1 METIRQLINDNKTD
15 EALHLL
21 DEYIK
26 KNDSDDEAYYLRG
39 NVYRKMGD
47 IRQALNNYLM
57 AIELNPDSPAQT
69 AYNAQIKI
77 LDFYNKDR
85 KTRSHT
91 DGFRRNNANYWNKRE
106 ICRFYLYSS
115 IIWFCPV
122 LEELGK

>member
-26 KNDSDDEAYYLRG
+26 KNDSDSDDEAYYLRG

-77 LDFYNKDR
+77 LDFYNKDMYN
-85 KTRSHT
+85 H
-91 DGFRRNNANYWNKRE
+91 
-106 ICRFYLYSS
+106 
-115 IIWFCPV
+115 
-122 LEELGK
+122 

>member
-57 AIELNPDSPAQT
+57 AIELKPDSPAQT

-77 LDFYNKDR
+77 LDFYNKDMYN
-85 KTRSHT
+85 H
-91 DGFRRNNANYWNKRE
+91 
-106 ICRFYLYSS
+106 
-115 IIWFCPV
+115 
-122 LEELGK
+122 

>member
-26 KNDSDDEAYYLRG
+26 KNDSDDEAYLRG

-77 LDFYNKDR
+77 LDFYNKDMYN
-85 KTRSHT
+85 H
-91 DGFRRNNANYWNKRE
+91 
-106 ICRFYLYSS
+106 
-115 IIWFCPV
+115 
-122 LEELGK
+122 

>member
-26 KNDSDDEAYYLRG
+26 ENDSDDEAYYLRG

-77 LDFYNKDR
+77 LDFYNKDMYN
-85 KTRSHT
+85 H
-91 DGFRRNNANYWNKRE
+91 
-106 ICRFYLYSS
+106 
-115 IIWFCPV
+115 
-122 LEELGK
+122 

>member
-26 KNDSDDEAYYLRG
+26 KNDSDDEAYNLRG

-77 LDFYNKDR
+77 LDFYNKDMYN
-85 KTRSHT
+85 H
-91 DGFRRNNANYWNKRE
+91 
-106 ICRFYLYSS
+106 
-115 IIWFCPV
+115 
-122 LEELGK
+122 

>member
-21 DEYIK
+21 
-26 KNDSDDEAYYLRG
+26 DDEAYYLRG

-77 LDFYNKDR
+77 LDFYNKDMYN
-85 KTRSHT
+85 H
-91 DGFRRNNANYWNKRE
+91 
-106 ICRFYLYSS
+106 
-115 IIWFCPV
+115 
-122 LEELGK
+122 

>member
-57 AIELNPDSPAQT
+57 AIPAQT

-77 LDFYNKDR
+77 SDFYNKDMYN
-85 KTRSHT
+85 H
-91 DGFRRNNANYWNKRE
+91 
-106 ICRFYLYSS
+106 
-115 IIWFCPV
+115 
-122 LEELGK
+122 

>member
-26 KNDSDDEAYYLRG
+26 KIDSDDEAYYLRG

-77 LDFYNKDR
+77 LDFYNKDMYN
-85 KTRSHT
+85 H
-91 DGFRRNNANYWNKRE
+91 
-106 ICRFYLYSS
+106 
-115 IIWFCPV
+115 
-122 LEELGK
+122 